1 MNGTVKPC
9 KNPQDNTDHVRNSKL
24 KPTEIPTPFGGKW
37 GVFFRPTA
45 ITQLPQVWASTVR
58 GGGGVVGRSGG
69 SPTRNYGNFYFLKRY
84 LLHFDT
90 TAVFNGE
97 TWSDI
102 IARKVYRNVSH
113 TDRKIILI
121 PGFLKTGL
129 AKISTHSTTWQ
140 PSDVQERGWGW
151 DATPS

>member
-1 MNGTVKPC
+1 M
-9 KNPQDNTDHVRNSKL
+9 SL
-24 KPTEIPTPFGGKW
+24 YGK
-37 GVFFRPTA
+37 
-45 ITQLPQVWASTVR
+45 
-58 GGGGVVGRSGG
+58 GGGVVGRSGG

-140 PSDVQERGWGW
+140 FNPRTYKRGGGG